1 MAGGLGNKKGT
12 NKYAFEAKAESVHS
26 EELEIALSSSG
37 KSLTFMR
44 SLPASLRGPEL
55 LRIFALDLLGWDTPE
70 AKILRTKLYS
80 HSSHYVVSHQVK
92 MIVSVA
98 LFLAMSSMVYATM
111 NFTALKSSTWHQAWL
126 LLSLLQIA
134 VNFVINQ
141 GVEATLL
148 HYYIPGMVSDRV
160 RQVRLK
166 LLQVVDDLF
175 SKTPHTDYAGL
186 SRGPEDL
193 PAQGQQPND
202 DFSSTSYF
210 FVSNYVATHIPEL
223 TESAL
228 VLSYRDPMP
237 HDSLRRKWLLPRE
250 VHLENMKAQ
259 GWTGYS
265 GVPARELTGA
275 DIAAMATDRLHKTF
289 QERDM
294 ERTLQGRLF
303 VLRQK
308 VQLYA
313 SRSLSKATAWLVDAV
328 LVFGSIDITKQRVMI
343 QLLQPLL
350 IASVAYGAVMLRHDT
365 GLLTLL
371 ILLIA
376 SAFMASLLWYR
387 WTLHDRHVLQTNAIA
402 PVPSSN
408 KKKTKSKGDTT
419 LQRPVSGF
427 ETEGS
432 LLDEH
437 ASIDDQLSD
446 LGSIQEQHHEDD
458 HDADVES
465 SESSSGT
472 SSRKSSIDKTNGD
485 EEDSD
490 NFSIDTAE
498 LEITDSEEEEEKRE
512 KENAREAGDAAAAAF
527 EAGVAA
533 GIAAASGAGVV
544 TVPVNIRS
552 RPNSTADDTM
562 HEDHHP
568 HNHEEDSD
576 DEWHGYHKRNHD
588 DDIESKTSGSSQE
601 YHLSHIIRKHA
612 GSSGAPA
619 AGATGSFKKP
629 KAKQRTLEE
638 VREAAMK
645 PFEMPK
651 RMRGVDR
658 ELADRQ

>member
-1 MAGGLGNKKGT
+1 MGL
-12 NKYAFEAKAESVHS
+12 
-26 EELEIALSSSG
+26 
-37 KSLTFMR
+37 
-44 SLPASLRGPEL
+44 
-55 LRIFALDLLGWDTPE
+55 
-70 AKILRTKLYS
+70 
-80 HSSHYVVSHQVK
+80 
-92 MIVSVA
+92 
-98 LFLAMSSMVYATM
+98 
-111 NFTALKSSTWHQAWL
+111 
-126 LLSLLQIA
+126 
-134 VNFVINQ
+134 
-141 GVEATLL
+141 
-148 HYYIPGMVSDRV
+148 
-160 RQVRLK
+160 
-166 LLQVVDDLF
+166 
-175 SKTPHTDYAGL
+175 
-186 SRGPEDL
+186 
-193 PAQGQQPND
+193 
-202 DFSSTSYF
+202 
-210 FVSNYVATHIPEL
+210 
-223 TESAL
+223 
-228 VLSYRDPMP
+228 
-237 HDSLRRKWLLPRE
+237 
-250 VHLENMKAQ
+250 
-259 GWTGYS
+259 
-265 GVPARELTGA
+265 
-275 DIAAMATDRLHKTF
+275 
-289 QERDM
+289 
-294 ERTLQGRLF
+294 
-303 VLRQK
+303 
-308 VQLYA
+308 QLYA
-313 SRSLSKATAWLVDAV
+313 SRSSSKTTATLVNGV
-328 LVFGSIDITKQRVMI
+328 LVFGSIDLTKQRVVI
-343 QLLQPLL
+343 QSFQPLA

-408 KKKTKSKGDTT
+408 KKKTKSKGRGDTP
-419 LQRPVSGF
+419 LLRPVSGF

-472 SSRKSSIDKTNGD
+472 SSRKSSIGKTNGD

-490 NFSIDTAE
+490 VYSIDTAE

-562 HEDHHP
+562 HEDHHS

-612 GSSGAPA
+612 G
-619 AGATGSFKKP
+619 
-629 KAKQRTLEE
+629 
-638 VREAAMK
+638 
-645 PFEMPK
+645 
-651 RMRGVDR
+651 
-658 ELADRQ
+658 

>member
-250 VHLENMKAQ
+250 VHLENMKISGRAE
-259 GWTGYS
+259 YS
-265 GVPARELTGA
+265 GIPARELTGA

-289 QERDM
+289 HERDM
-294 ERTLQGRLF
+294 ERTLRGRLYI
-303 VLRQK
+303 LRQK
-308 VQLYA
+308 LHLYA
-313 SRSLSKATAWLVDAV
+313 SRSLSKTTATLVNGV
-328 LVFGSIDITKQRVMI
+328 LVFGSIDLTKQRVVI
-343 QLLQPLL
+343 QSFQPLA

-365 GLLTLL
+365 GLLTL
-371 ILLIA
+371 
-376 SAFMASLLWYR
+376 
-387 WTLHDRHVLQTNAIA
+387 
-402 PVPSSN
+402 
-408 KKKTKSKGDTT
+408 
-419 LQRPVSGF
+419 
-427 ETEGS
+427 
-432 LLDEH
+432 
-437 ASIDDQLSD
+437 
-446 LGSIQEQHHEDD
+446 
-458 HDADVES
+458 
-465 SESSSGT
+465 
-472 SSRKSSIDKTNGD
+472 
-485 EEDSD
+485 
-490 NFSIDTAE
+490 
-498 LEITDSEEEEEKRE
+498 
-512 KENAREAGDAAAAAF
+512 
-527 EAGVAA
+527 
-533 GIAAASGAGVV
+533 
-544 TVPVNIRS
+544 
-552 RPNSTADDTM
+552 
-562 HEDHHP
+562 
-568 HNHEEDSD
+568 
-576 DEWHGYHKRNHD
+576 
-588 DDIESKTSGSSQE
+588 
-601 YHLSHIIRKHA
+601 
-612 GSSGAPA
+612 
-619 AGATGSFKKP
+619 
-629 KAKQRTLEE
+629 
-638 VREAAMK
+638 
-645 PFEMPK
+645 
-651 RMRGVDR
+651 
-658 ELADRQ
+658 